1 MGTIRTMMSSAAF
14 LALLAAAGGCDKFE
28 SRVDVAD
35 SSFEVESTV
44 YYSGDWQ
51 RKALGLR
58 LASGEDG
65 RVTVYYSIDGN
76 EDLQLLNTS
85 QKEFAS
91 GSTLELSRRT
101 SQTLLMPNLS
111 NNRHCISL
119 EYIKDGV
126 SRTDTLSFT
135 VNQPISLS
143 VNSSSSLRYT
153 RFSVTG
159 QSGRTTLSFYVD
171 GSDKASA
178 DIKYI
183 NPVNNTVTE
192 TGTAFEVDF
201 DEYQTWEF
209 ELPYL
214 VPGDHTL
221 TVTST
226 TVGETV
232 ESYTRSFTEP
242 TRKAIALKLSY
253 DRTARALLVS
263 STYNPAKVKFNARVT
278 AVAKGTLKY
287 REHRGNGV
295 ADPTSKSVT
304 GQSYASDTTFCVTP
318 NDAALIM
325 DGHVIAKAL
334 DSCHSNSREDYYTFF
349 SWGGGGHKTVWT
361 ELKSVDITL
370 ELKSVDNDTPGET
383 QVVIDPSQSTGLTF
397 PFRYTNRTYSISA
410 GTVKNITASFTLNGH
425 TYWGG
430 SLTL

>member
-1 MGTIRTMMSSAAF
+1 MRTLLYTALLSAAS
-14 LALLAAAGGCDKFE
+14 LAILSTGCDKFS
-28 SRVDVAD
+28 SRVDVTD

-91 GSTLELSRRT
+91 GSTLELSRKT
-101 SQTLLMPNLS
+101 TQTLLMPNLS

-135 VNQPISLS
+135 VNQSLS
-143 VNSSSSLRYT
+143 LFVNPNETLRYT

-159 QSGRTTLSFYVD
+159 QSGRTTLAFYLD
-171 GSDKASA
+171 GADKASK

-183 NPVNNTVTE
+183 DPANGTATE
-192 TGTAFEVDF
+192 TGESFEVDF

-209 ELPYL
+209 EFPYI
-214 VPGDHTL
+214 VAGDHTL

-226 TVGETV
+226 TSNETV

-242 TRKAIALKLSY
+242 TRKAVVLNFEHSSASG
-253 DRTARALLVS
+253 ALLIS
-263 STYNPAKVKFNARVT
+263 SSYNPAKVKFNVRVE
-278 AVAKGTLKY
+278 AVATGTATFRHHSFYGNQGKSTASFTSREYVCDTLVTPTPDDAAMVVDSRVITRAMEEVHANYKEDCYKWHCYGNNHKKKY
-287 REHRGNGV
+287 
-295 ADPTSKSVT
+295 ADITKVTVKITVKSV
-304 GQSYASDTTFCVTP
+304 GNA
-318 NDAALIM
+318 
-325 DGHVIAKAL
+325 
-334 DSCHSNSREDYYTFF
+334 
-349 SWGGGGHKTVWT
+349 
-361 ELKSVDITL
+361 
-370 ELKSVDNDTPGET
+370 TPGET
-383 QVVIDPSQSTGLTF
+383 PVVITPTASGGF
-397 PFRYTNRTYSISA
+397 GIRFRYTHDTWYNDANT
-410 GTVKNITASFTLNGH
+410 TATANAYVILNGH
-425 TYWGG
+425 PSSWSS